1 MKNQTIKNTIGFV
14 AFVILFVGTTTLAYM
29 PSDFDNSIKIA
40 PSIKSDPYYDNG
52 SNYTYEAKTGLVT
65 YDQNDYVDLSNKNKK
80 SNSTTSSTNKNTSD
94 TSSSTSKNNS
104 SSSNSNSSTTSN
116 SNNSNS
122 SNSTNDSNRNVVNS
136 DGVVLRP
143 VTNID
148 SSNFGASASNSNF
161 VPNSFFGWVLLIF
174 LILIVIILFRL
185 ATRSRANTNHAV
197 GAH

>member
-29 PSDFDNSIKIA
+29 PSDFDNSIKIS
-40 PSIKSDPYYDNG
+40 PSIKSDPYYNNG
-52 SNYTYEAKTGLVT
+52 SDYTYEAKTGLVT

-80 SNSTTSSTNKNTSD
+80 SNTTNSSTNKNTSD
-94 TSSSTSKNNS
+94 TSSS
-104 SSSNSNSSTTSN
+104 SSNSNSSIT
-116 SNNSNS
+116 SNS
-122 SNSTNDSNRNVVNS
+122 SNSNSTNSENSSNKNVVNS
-136 DGVVLRP
+136 NGVVLKP

-148 SSNFGASASNSNF
+148 SSNLGASASNSNF